1 MIHYIVGIGTH
12 AMNSSTPGERYLDF
26 ILEYTD
32 EEAMKANEAKAMSD
46 NRMWKTPVKTALEVY
61 GVAGLAENF
70 AAISIRARYAQLM
83 VCHFTSEDDIHFTR
97 EDLEL
102 IVKYK
107 DISELKKAQI
117 LTGGSHEKSC

>member
-1 MIHYIVGIGTH
+1 MFHYIVGIGTH

-32 EEAMKANEAKAMSD
+32 EEVSKANEAKAMVD
-46 NRMWKTPVKTALEVY
+46 NRLWKTPIKTALEVY
-61 GVAGLAENF
+61 GVEGLAESF
-70 AAISIRARYAQLM
+70 SAVAIRARYAQLM
-83 VCHFTSEDDIHFTR
+83 VCHFTSEDDMHFTR

-107 DISELKKAQI
+107 DINELKKAQI
-117 LTGGSHEKSC
+117 FTGGSHEESC